1 MTTPSHAD
9 DESPLHFRRGAAGV
23 NRRQALALLAASAAL
38 ANSACSAPPDER
50 IYPYVDLPEARTSG
64 LPLYYASAVVRDGH
78 AHGVLVATKEG
89 RPIKLEGNPLH
100 PASLGAT
107 DAFTQAA
114 VLQLWDPDR
123 SASVRERLGRPIEGA
138 SAQTAA
144 SSWSAFETAW
154 RLRTARSGADGG
166 RALRLHVLTG
176 PLTSPT
182 ERALLAALL
191 QRHPGARWTV
201 HAPVRGVAA
210 VQGAQIAFGQAV
222 AQLPQFEHARCVL
235 GLAADPF
242 SDGPGAVRHALD
254 WSKARAAGR
263 ASGRLPL
270 GFAAEVAPGLFGARA
285 ERRVALAPQR
295 IERLLARIAAHWLPE
310 QDAGTLAPAADAQ
323 EAAFERDVLQALRDA
338 GSNALVLAGR
348 GLSPAAHA
356 LALALNQRLGAIGR
370 TLMLIEPPDAA
381 PQAGTLAELVRSLNA
396 DEVDVLLVLDA
407 NPAYAAPAEL
417 DVRAAIAR
425 AKFSIHAGL
434 YADETAA
441 LCDWHL
447 PLSHDLE
454 RWGDARAHDGSA
466 TLLQPA
472 IAPLHDSRSAAEL
485 LALLAGDELRDGHL
499 LVQRQW
505 RVGRSEAEFDAFW
518 RDALRRGVVPG
529 SAFAPVQPPPA
540 QLAGLSSPPPEA
552 AALVVLFPP
561 DPSVHDGRFAN
572 IGWLQELPQ
581 PFTKLTWDNA
591 LQIGPRTAQAL
602 GVSTGDMVEARVAE
616 RTLVVAVWV
625 LARHAEGAVTLTLG
639 QGRTR
644 AGQIGTGVGFDGFAL
659 RPVGDGPAPITLRR
673 LDGRHA
679 FAVTQH
685 EMDQH
690 GRELARTVEVGG
702 RIDKP
707 GTDHAS
713 LYEHD
718 SYPKHAWGMT
728 IDLDACIGCNACT
741 IACQAENNI
750 PVVGK
755 AQVIAG
761 REMHWIRIDHYDAP
775 PEEGAAAGAD
785 DLTLFQPV
793 PCMHCEKAPCELVC
807 PVGATVHDSEGLN
820 VQVYNR
826 CVGTRFCSNNC
837 PYKVRR
843 FNFLQYSDETHETIA
858 AQKNP
863 DVTVRQRGVMEKCTY
878 CLQRVTR
885 ARHHAEKTGT
895 ALVDGD
901 VVTAC
906 QAVCPTRAI
915 HFGDLNDATS
925 DVARSKQ
932 SPRHYALLGEL
943 NTRPRTTYL
952 ARVLD
957 SKQKKA

>member
-1 MTTPSHAD
+1 MS
-9 DESPLHFRRGAAGV
+9 SINLPLTNEWVFGRP
-23 NRRQALALLAASAAL
+23 LAL
-38 ANSACSAPPDER
+38 
-50 IYPYVDLPEARTSG
+50 
-64 LPLYYASAVVRDGH
+64 
-78 AHGVLVATKEG
+78 
-89 RPIKLEGNPLH
+89 
-100 PASLGAT
+100 
-107 DAFTQAA
+107 
-114 VLQLWDPDR
+114 
-123 SASVRERLGRPIEGA
+123 
-138 SAQTAA
+138 
-144 SSWSAFETAW
+144 
-154 RLRTARSGADGG
+154 
-166 RALRLHVLTG
+166 
-176 PLTSPT
+176 
-182 ERALLAALL
+182 
-191 QRHPGARWTV
+191 
-201 HAPVRGVAA
+201 
-210 VQGAQIAFGQAV
+210 
-222 AQLPQFEHARCVL
+222 LPQFERARCVL
-235 GLAADPF
+235 TLAADPF
-242 SDGPGAVRHALD
+242 SDGPGAVRHAMD

-263 ASGRLPL
+263 ASGRLPRC
-270 GFAAEVAPGLFGARA
+270 FAAEVAPGLFGARA
-285 ERRVALAPQR
+285 ERRMALAPQQ
-295 IERLLARIAAHWLPE
+295 IEQMLARIAANWLPE
-310 QDAGTLAPAADAQ
+310 LAVGTVPPAVDAQ

-338 GSNALVLAGR
+338 GPDALVLAGR

-370 TLMLIEPPDAA
+370 TLRLIEPPDAA
-381 PQAGTLAELVRSLNA
+381 PQAGTLADLVQALNA
-396 DEVDVLLVLDA
+396 GEVDALLVLDA

-417 DVRAAIAR
+417 DLRTAIAR
-425 AKFSIHAGL
+425 AKFSVHAGL

-454 RWGDARAHDGSA
+454 RWGDALAHDGSA

-472 IAPLHDSRSAAEL
+472 IAPLYDSRSAAEL
-485 LALLAGDELRDGHL
+485 LALLAGDELRSGHL

-505 RVGRSEAEFDAFW
+505 RAARTDADFDAFW
-518 RDALRRGVVPG
+518 QDSLRRGVVPD

-540 QLAGLSSPPPEA
+540 QPAGLAPPAPFAENT
-552 AALVVLFPP
+552 LVALFPP

-591 LQIGPRTAQAL
+591 LQLGPRTAQTL
-602 GVSTGDMVEARVAE
+602 GLATGDMVEARVGN
-616 RTLVVAVWV
+616 RLLGLPVWV

-639 QGRTR
+639 QGRAR
-644 AGQIGTGVGFDGFAL
+644 AGQVGTGVGFNGFLL
-659 RPVGDGPAPITLRR
+659 RPVGNGPVPITLRP
-673 LDGRHA
+673 LGGKHE

-685 EMDQH
+685 EMEQH
-690 GRELARTVEVGG
+690 GRELARTVEVGA

-707 GTDHAS
+707 GTDHPS
-713 LYEHD
+713 LYGSFASPE
-718 SYPKHAWGMT
+718 HAWGMT

-755 AQVIAG
+755 EQVIAG
-761 REMHWIRIDHYDAP
+761 REMHWIRVDHYDTP
-775 PEEGAAAGAD
+775 PEEKGAAD
-785 DLTLFQPV
+785 VDLTLFQPV

-843 FNFLQYSDETHETIA
+843 FNFLQYSDKTHETIA

-878 CLQRVTR
+878 CLQRVAR
-885 ARHHAEKTGT
+885 ARHHAEKTDT

-915 HFGDLNDATS
+915 RFGDLNDATS
-925 DVARSKQ
+925 DVVKAKQ

-952 ARVLD
+952 ARVVP
-957 SKQKKA
+957 SKEKGR